1 MYSLQA
7 LGMLFW
13 HEYDIKKALD
23 DMPNFKAFQGTTY
36 FGGSN
41 YVCYIADYILVYCCK
56 LSFCFLSFFRGMD
69 NGRKGCV

>member
-41 YVCYIADYILVYCCK
+41 YVL
-56 LSFCFLSFFRGMD
+56 
-69 NGRKGCV
+69 